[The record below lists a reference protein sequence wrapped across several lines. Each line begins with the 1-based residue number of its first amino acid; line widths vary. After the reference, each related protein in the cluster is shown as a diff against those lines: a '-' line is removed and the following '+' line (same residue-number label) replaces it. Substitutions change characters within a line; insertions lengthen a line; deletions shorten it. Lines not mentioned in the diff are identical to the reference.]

1 MLTEAAQALRAVLE
15 DFPPASPSERGTAR
29 RIEGAILA
37 LEAVQQTIESETVDG
52 SAASVQVRRVAKPA
66 SEIKVPDSLNKPFV
80 KQCRGGKDRLRPG
93 LHPRTEPRP
102 SI

>member
-37 LEAVQQTIESETVDG
+37 LEAVQQTIESGTVGDG
-52 SAASVQVRRVAKPA
+52 PLPA
-66 SEIKVPDSLNKPFV
+66 
-80 KQCRGGKDRLRPG
+80 R
-93 LHPRTEPRP
+93 
-102 SI
+102 